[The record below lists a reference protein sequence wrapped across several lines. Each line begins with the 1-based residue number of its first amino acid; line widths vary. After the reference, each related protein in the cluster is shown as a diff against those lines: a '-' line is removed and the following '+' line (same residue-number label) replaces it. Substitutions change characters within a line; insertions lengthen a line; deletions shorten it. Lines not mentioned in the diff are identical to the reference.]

1 MESEKST
8 LKHFGWKYGNAMIG
22 KSYTWTLTGLTA
34 LSIALHGVVLGLPI
48 TQSDQAELPASP
60 MPPSEEGAVMDVAIL
75 PSESLS
81 PPAVKEPPADQTP
94 PESPREPVQPSAT
107 SVARSQPAVPPNP
120 VTSPSPIAD
129 VPNTDPTTEPEVEPN
144 PEPLPRESS
153 EDPVAELPDEPGSSE
168 ITEPALPAPPT
179 LAEQLRNPA
188 AYQYD
193 GNKSLGFLEVTQT
206 LQNWVPDGQPLPSKV
221 DPLELPYQLA
231 EACLDNA
238 PTLGLLVVVMA
249 PDDTF
254 LKGPEVIS
262 STGYAILDEQ
272 AKAMVEA
279 GEYTF
284 PERDQPKA
292 YSVEVEVIYP
302 DACS

>member
-1 MESEKST
+1 MS
-8 LKHFGWKYGNAMIG
+8 G
-22 KSYTWTLTGLTA
+22 KSHAWTLTGLTA
-34 LSIALHGVVLGLPI
+34 LSIALHGIVLGLPI
-48 TQSDQAELPASP
+48 TESDQAELPTSSP
-60 MPPSEEGAVMDVAIL
+60 PPAEEGAVMDVAIL

-81 PPAVKEPPADQTP
+81 LPAVEEPPADQTP
-94 PESPREPVQPSAT
+94 SKPPREPVQPPAAP
-107 SVARSQPAVPPNP
+107 VARSQPAVPPTP
-120 VTSPSPIAD
+120 VTSPSPTAD
-129 VPNTDPTTEPEVEPN
+129 VTDLDPTTEPEVEPN

-153 EDPVAELPDEPGSSE
+153 DDPVAELPDEPGSSE

-179 LAEQLRNPA
+179 LAEQLRDPA

-221 DPLELPYQLA
+221 DTLELPYQLA

-262 STGYAILDEQ
+262 STGYSVLDEQ

-302 DACS
+302 DACA